1 MDAVKRWWRR
11 VRPVI
16 LSRLAY
22 MLVRLLGSTFRIK
35 VLNYEP
41 IEKLT
46 GGKVLCGWHGRSMIA
61 SIYFRRKGFWVI
73 ISKSKDG
80 DIQTHVFENL
90 GFNVIRGSTG
100 RGGERA
106 LIESIREL
114 RKGETMAITP
124 DGPRGP
130 SKVVQGGIMV
140 MAKKAGAWLVPCGVS
155 ARPRFLANSW
165 DRYMVPYPFAR
176 CLLNFGEPISVP
188 SDASDEQVEEIRQ
201 KLQAEI
207 TRLEIEAEQMLG
219 FSSNSG

>member
-1 MDAVKRWWRR
+1 MKRWWRNF
-11 VRPVI
+11 RPI
-16 LSRLAY
+16 IFSRLAY
-22 MLVRLLGSTFRIK
+22 FLVRLIGSTFRIK

-41 IEKLT
+41 LEKLE

-61 SIYFRRKGFWVI
+61 SIFFRRCGFWVI

-80 DIQTHVFENL
+80 DIQTHVFQNL
-90 GFNVIRGSTG
+90 GFKVIRGSTG

-130 SKVVQGGIMV
+130 SKVVQGGIML

-155 ARPRFLANSW
+155 AKPRFLAKSW
-165 DRYMVPYPFAR
+165 DRYMVPYPFAK
-176 CLLNFGEPISVP
+176 CIMNFGQPMAVP
-188 SDASDEQVEEIRQ
+188 ADASDEEVEEIRL
-201 KLQAEI
+201 KLEAEI
-207 TRLEIEAEQMLG
+207 SRLEIEAERMLG
-219 FSSNSG
+219 FPITESA

>member
-1 MDAVKRWWRR
+1 MKKWWRR
-11 VRPVI
+11 VRPVV

-22 MLVRLLGSTFRIK
+22 TLVRLLGATFRIK

-41 IEKLT
+41 IAALE
-46 GGKVLCGWHGRSMIA
+46 GGKILCGWHGRSMIA
-61 SIYFRRKGFWVI
+61 SIYFRKQGFWVI

-90 GFNVIRGSTG
+90 GFNIIRGSTG

-114 RKGETMAITP
+114 RKGATMAITP

-130 SKVVQGGIMV
+130 SKVVQGGIML

-155 ARPRFLANSW
+155 ARPRALAKSW
-165 DRYMVPYPFAR
+165 DRYMVPLPFAK
-176 CLLNFGEPISVP
+176 CVMNFGAPVRVP
-188 SDASDEQVEEIRQ
+188 ADASDEEVEQIR
-201 KLQAEI
+201 LQLESEI
-207 TRLEIEAEQMLG
+207 TRLEIEAEQMMG
-219 FSSNSG
+219 YR

>member
-1 MDAVKRWWRR
+1 MKRWWRNF
-11 VRPVI
+11 RPI
-16 LSRLAY
+16 IFSRLAY
-22 MLVRLLGSTFRIK
+22 FLVRLIGSTFRIK

-41 IEKLT
+41 LEKLE

-61 SIYFRRKGFWVI
+61 SIFFRRCGFWVI

-80 DIQTHVFENL
+80 DIQTHVFQNL
-90 GFNVIRGSTG
+90 GFKVIRGSTG

-130 SKVVQGGIMV
+130 SKVVQGRIML

-155 ARPRFLANSW
+155 AKPRFLAKSW
-165 DRYMVPYPFAR
+165 DRYMVPYPFAK
-176 CLLNFGEPISVP
+176 CIMNFGQPMAVP
-188 SDASDEQVEEIRQ
+188 ADASDEEVEEIRL
-201 KLQAEI
+201 KLEAEI
-207 TRLEIEAEQMLG
+207 SRLEIEAERMLG
-219 FSSNSG
+219 FPITESA

>member
-1 MDAVKRWWRR
+1 VKQWWRD
-11 VRPVI
+11 VRPVV

-22 MLVRLLGSTFRIK
+22 WLVRLLGATFRIK

-41 IEKLT
+41 IAALP

-61 SIYFRRKGFWVI
+61 SVFFRKARFWVI
-73 ISKSKDG
+73 ISRSKDG

-114 RKGETMAITP
+114 RKGATMAITP

-130 SKVVQGGIMV
+130 NKVVQGGV
-140 MAKKAGAWLVPCGVS
+140 MAMARKSGAVLVPCGVS
-155 ARPRFLANSW
+155 ARPRLLVKSW
-165 DRYMVPYPFAR
+165 DRYMVPLPFSK
-176 CLLNFGEPISVP
+176 CVLNFGKPMAVP
-188 SDASDEQVEEIRQ
+188 ADATEEQVEEIRL
-201 KLQAEI
+201 KFQAEI
-207 TRLEIEAEQMLG
+207 SRLEIEAEQMLG
-219 FSSNSG
+219 YAVNSD

>member
-1 MDAVKRWWRR
+1 MKKWWRR
-11 VRPVI
+11 VRPLV

-22 MLVRLLGSTFRIK
+22 FAVRLFGSTFRIT
-35 VLNYEP
+35 VLNYEKVQSL
-41 IEKLT
+41 E

-80 DIQTHVFENL
+80 DIQTHVFQNL
-90 GFNVIRGSTG
+90 GFHVIRGSTG

-140 MAKKAGAWLVPCGVS
+140 MAKKANAWLVPCGVS
-155 ARPRFLANSW
+155 ARPRVLAKSW
-165 DRYMVPYPFAR
+165 DRYMVPLPFAK
-176 CLLNFGEPISVP
+176 CLMNFGEPVRVP
-188 SDASDEQVEEIRQ
+188 SDASDEQVEHIR
-201 KLQAEI
+201 LQLQSEI
-207 TRLEIEAEQMLG
+207 TRLEIQAEQMLG
-219 FSSNSG
+219 FAVESN